1 MENSEKRKKGLDII
15 NINDRIETESNERAG
30 RTGRKK
36 EKMNEPTINQP
47 TAEQAPT
54 QPAPAQPAPAP
65 AYDEATDLQAAI
77 SALAEA
83 QEAVENAYSDAKD
96 AADAADEA
104 GRGSDAAEDLL
115 SDMQSQLRERQSAA
129 EDAAEAADDAKAHA
143 EKADEELRKAFTIFG
158 AYTAKRHL
166 GATPEEAMA
175 YATKI
180 AGVPQTPSEYGGGY
194 FPAIEAQIH
203 KAQESADS
211 AESAKNE
218 AEENRDTVT
227 DDYDELG
234 GALSGISY

>member
-15 NINDRIETESNERAG
+15 NINDKIETENNERAG

-54 QPAPAQPAPAP
+54 QPAPAP
-65 AYDEATDLQAAI
+65 AYDEAKDLQAAI

-96 AADAADEA
+96 AEDAADEA
-104 GRGSDAAEDLL
+104 GRGADAAEDLL
-115 SDMQSQLRERQSAA
+115 SDMESQLRERKSAA
-129 EDAAEAADDAKAHA
+129 EDAANAADDAKAHA

-166 GATPEEAMA
+166 GATPEEAMT

-194 FPAIEAQIH
+194 FPAIEAQIA